1 MEWTEEWLCR
11 IALRLVPGIG
21 DKLYKVLIANCGSAQ
36 AVFKEHGTALH
47 RIPGI
52 GASSVAN
59 ILKGRPF
66 ERAEQE
72 LAFMEKNGVSAWFYL
87 DDGYPSR
94 LKWCEDGP
102 VILYHKGNFQRN
114 RQPMLAMV
122 GTRNA
127 TAYGLRFC
135 EEFIEDLIPYSPVIV
150 SGLAYGIDI
159 KCHRA
164 AMDNQLS
171 TLAILGHGLDRVYPA
186 LHKADA
192 ERMIVEGG
200 LITEFMSDTKPD
212 RENFP
217 RRNRI
222 VAGMCDAVLVVEAAR
237 KGGALLTA
245 ELANSYNREVFA
257 LPGRMGDTFSEGC
270 NYLIR
275 TNKASLIS
283 SVKDL
288 EYLLN
293 WEKQKEVKSVQQ
305 ELNFDLSEE
314 ETALMKFLGEKAAS
328 VEIASLCQAIDQP
341 VNHILQLL
349 MGLELKGLVRA
360 LPGKTYQL
368 TRGG

>member
-1 MEWTEEWLCR
+1 MQWNEEWLSR

-21 DKLYKVLIANCGSAQ
+21 DRLYKVLIANCGSAR
-36 AVFKEHGTALH
+36 AVFAERGRALH

-52 GASSVAN
+52 GRSSVRN
-59 ILKGRPF
+59 ILQGKPLS
-66 ERAEQE
+66 RAEQE
-72 LAFMEKNGVSAWFYL
+72 IDFMEKNRVSAWFYL
-87 DDGYPSR
+87 EEAYPRR
-94 LKWCEDGP
+94 LKWCDDGP
-102 VILYHKGNFQRN
+102 VILYHKGDIDLGR
-114 RQPMLAMV
+114 RPLLAMV

-135 EEFIEDLIPYSPVIV
+135 EQFISELVPYAPVVV

-164 AMDNQLS
+164 AMDNWLP
-171 TLAILGHGLDRVYPA
+171 TLAILGHGLDRIYPDI
-186 LHKADA
+186 HSRDA
-192 ERMIVEGG
+192 IRMMEQGG
-200 LITEFMSDTKPD
+200 LITEFMSGTKPD

-257 LPGRMGDTFSEGC
+257 LPGRIGDTFSEGC

-293 WEKQKEVKSVQQ
+293 WERKEETGSGQQK
-305 ELNFDLSEE
+305 LNLDLSEE
-314 ETALMKFLGEKAAS
+314 ETALLNLLRKEQGP
-328 VEIASLCQAIDQP
+328 VEISLICQVLEKP
-341 VNHILQLL
+341 VSHVLQLL
-349 MGLELKGLVRA
+349 MGLELKGLVSA
-360 LPGKTYQL
+360 LPGKSYQL
-368 TRGG
+368 TAS